1 MDPST
6 YGLYLVIL
14 IFILMVW
21 YAGFEGTM
29 RVFQYVDL
37 QLQYVVVRIKMRM
50 MQWKLEKE
58 LGLPHKNYDYFKED
72 HKND

>member
-6 YGLYLVIL
+6 YGLYLIIL
-14 IFILMVW
+14 IIIFMVW

-37 QLQYVVVRIKMRM
+37 QLQYLVVRIKMRM

-58 LGLPHKNYDYFKED
+58 LGLPHKNYDKFMED
-72 HKND
+72 YKDG